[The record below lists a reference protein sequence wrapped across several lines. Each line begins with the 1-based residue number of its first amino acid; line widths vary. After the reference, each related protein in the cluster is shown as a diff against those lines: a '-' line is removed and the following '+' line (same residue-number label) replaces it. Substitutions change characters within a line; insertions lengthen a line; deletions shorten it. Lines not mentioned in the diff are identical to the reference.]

1 MSFTVVIP
9 ARYGSTRLS
18 GKPLVD
24 IAGKTMVQRVYEQ
37 ALLSSADRVIIAT
50 DDQRVYDRAHS
61 FNAEVLMTSASHES
75 GTDRLQEVVS
85 QLALPDEHIVVNVQG
100 DEPLIPPSVIN
111 QVAASLA
118 SNNEAGIATLYETI
132 ADFDSV
138 FNPNVVKLTVDQK
151 GRALYFS
158 RAPIPWAR
166 DQFSQTDAQPGSQSL
181 SVTDKPKPGRY
192 KRHIGIYAYRVSL
205 LHDFVNW
212 SPSDL
217 ELTERLEQLR
227 AMENGI
233 AIMAV
238 EACEAIPGGIDTQ
251 QDLDAIRN
259 LFQLNDKA

>member
-9 ARYGSTRLS
+9 ARYQSTRLP
-18 GKPLVD
+18 GKPLAD

-37 ALLSSADRVIIAT
+37 AQLSAAERVIIAT
-50 DDQRVYDRAHS
+50 DDQRVYDNASS
-61 FNAEVLMTSASHES
+61 FSAEVLMTSASHES

-85 QLALPDEHIVVNVQG
+85 KLALPDDHIVVNVQG
-100 DEPLIPPSVIN
+100 DEPLIPPAVIN
-111 QVAASLA
+111 QVAAELA
-118 SNNEAGIATLYETI
+118 SNTEAGIATLYEVI
-132 ADFDSV
+132 ADFESV

-166 DQFSQTDAQPGSQSL
+166 DQFSQADRQTASAI
-181 SVTDKPKPGRY
+181 TDKPEAGRY

-205 LHDFVNW
+205 LHAFVNW
-212 SPSDL
+212 PPSEL

-227 AMENGI
+227 AMENGV
-233 AIMAV
+233 AVMAA

-251 QDLDAIRN
+251 QDLDAIRT
-259 LFQLNDKA
+259 LF